1 MWRSGRLR
9 RFEGCASS
17 GNVHPAKSCS
27 PMPGPLTKDKVSAGG
42 IVYRK
47 QGERIEIVL
56 IAVVEFI
63 VDLFT

>member
-1 MWRSGRLR
+1 
-9 RFEGCASS
+9 
-17 GNVHPAKSCS
+17 
-27 PMPGPLTKDKVSAGG
+27 MPGPLTKDKVSAGG